1 MLYTMFMWMLKK
13 TRRYDTRQQKDN
25 IVHAL
30 YDLVIIKISLATETK
45 LCNVL
50 QVICPKFLLL
60 AFAGRMGSGHCSIC
74 GLLTKFIRTDEIF

>member
-60 AFAGRMGSGHCSIC
+60 AFAGRMGYCHCSIC